1 MFNRGRFRILVL
13 VLVLAVATAEDQCPL
28 TKKDCECNFS
38 SDAEDGGESMAADAA
53 SKSEVL
59 AAAAGA
65 MSPLLIGG
73 AGMGIW
79 KLLKRGGDDS
89 VPGMDRQGSDL
100 SQESSPPK
108 YSSRSGSVV
117 SVSEEVDTD
126 KDTFTNTRTN
136 RKWGSNPPP
145 GPKPTT
151 PVGDIN
157 SWMF

>member
-1 MFNRGRFRILVL
+1 M
-13 VLVLAVATAEDQCPL
+13 TYYYQDQCPM

-89 VPGMDRQGSDL
+89 MGIDRQASNM
-100 SQESSPPK
+100 SSASSPPK
-108 YSSRSGSVV
+108 YSSRSG
-117 SVSEEVDTD
+117 
-126 KDTFTNTRTN
+126 K
-136 RKWGSNPPP
+136 
-145 GPKPTT
+145 
-151 PVGDIN
+151 
-157 SWMF
+157 